1 MPDQLTKR
9 QISAT
14 VLFALIALVLAY
26 RVLAPWTLNA
36 PVAVKPAYWSALD
49 VSGEASSGDAHLI
62 SFPDGTQVLIDT
74 GYPRF
79 AESHLLPQLRQQLQ
93 TLGASGLDA
102 VVITHAHKNHY
113 GALRLLAEQLTIG
126 RVYFTPPDGVPC
138 RAESRRSRCDREDV
152 LETLKILE
160 SSSEVK
166 SIETGTVVHADG
178 NSGALLKI
186 IHQAQSIQDPA
197 YQALAED
204 LQGFTVNDS
213 SAVLRFD
220 YGASSVLFAGDI
232 GSSTGLVLAQDNDI
246 NLQADL
252 LAAPHHG
259 VNPLPGESFFA
270 RVAPQAMVV
279 SVSPGVWRTGR
290 GKWLGDYAAKNN
302 IAMYRPANATAL
314 VTELLPTAFKINA
327 EPFN

>member
-1 MPDQLTKR
+1 
-9 QISAT
+9 
-14 VLFALIALVLAY
+14 
-26 RVLAPWTLNA
+26 
-36 PVAVKPAYWSALD
+36 
-49 VSGEASSGDAHLI
+49 
-62 SFPDGTQVLIDT
+62 TQVLIDT

-93 TLGASGLDA
+93 THGASGLDA

-113 GALRLLAEQLTIG
+113 GALRLLSEQVSIG
-126 RVYFTPPDGVPC
+126 RVYFTPPDAVPC
-138 RAESRRSRCDREDV
+138 RAEIRRSRCDREDV

-166 SIETGTVVHADG
+166 SIEAGTVVHADG

-186 IHQAQSIQDPA
+186 IHQAQSIHDPA

-232 GSSTGLVLAQDNDI
+232 GPSTGLVLAQDNDI

-259 VNPLPGESFFA
+259 VNPLPGEGFFA

-290 GKWLGDYAAKNN
+290 GKWLGDYAAENN